1 MKKETRI
8 QHMVSFVGFRLQ
20 GWCERKES
28 SEFRYRLESYKV
40 NRGEIFMTQIRRKV
54 NLFLSDLAM
63 WIMVFLIHFK
73 DKTEPPKSIR

>member
-8 QHMVSFVGFRLQ
+8 QHTVSSVGFRLQ

-28 SEFRYRLESYKV
+28 SEFGYRLESYKV

-54 NLFLSDLAM
+54 NLFSSNLAM
-63 WIMVFLIHFK
+63 WIMVFLIRFK
-73 DKTEPPKSIR
+73 DKTEPLKLIR